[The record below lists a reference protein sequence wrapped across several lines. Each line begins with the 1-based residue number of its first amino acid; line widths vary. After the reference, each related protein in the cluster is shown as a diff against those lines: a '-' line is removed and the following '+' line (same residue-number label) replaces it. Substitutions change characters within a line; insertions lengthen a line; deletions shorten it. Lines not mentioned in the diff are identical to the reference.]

1 MGIIV
6 LPHNETE
13 EQILRE
19 FLKNNGYEYF
29 FTETNQAAQPGTYRQ
44 SVEEYNN
51 EIAEAEAEYER
62 GDSISGE
69 ELKKI
74 MQTW

>member
-1 MGIIV
+1 MNIF
-6 LPHNETE
+6 LQKQTRL
-13 EQILRE
+13 LR
-19 FLKNNGYEYF
+19 L
-29 FTETNQAAQPGTYRQ
+29 GTYPQ